1 MQVYLYVK
9 PLQYTV
15 IQYSGVDKYFN
26 CISDI
31 ANVYLFFRN
40 ILTLKHGHQLSQI
53 LTQLRNC
60 GHFLIGFPILLY
72 KQAIYHLKISPGI
85 LQLKNSP

>member
-9 PLQYTV
+9 PLRYTV

-31 ANVYLFFRN
+31 ANVIPVFQKYTHTETWAPIVSETHSAAKLWPFFNRIPYLVV
-40 ILTLKHGHQLSQI
+40 
-53 LTQLRNC
+53 
-60 GHFLIGFPILLY
+60 
-72 KQAIYHLKISPGI
+72 
-85 LQLKNSP
+85 